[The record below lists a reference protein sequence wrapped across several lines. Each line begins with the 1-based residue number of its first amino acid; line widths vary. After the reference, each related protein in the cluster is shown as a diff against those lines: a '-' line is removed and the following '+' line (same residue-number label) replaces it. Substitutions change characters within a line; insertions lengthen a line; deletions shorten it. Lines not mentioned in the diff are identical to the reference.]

1 MPGAHACALGCQTRR
16 RGAICLAIAVAS
28 LAHVLTVP
36 PVHAQLTSDQPARR
50 IVSLVPALTEAL
62 FAIGAGPQV
71 VGVSSF
77 DEFPLEVKTRPT
89 VGALLDP
96 DLERIFTLRPDLV
109 IVYGS
114 QSDLQLQLSRAG
126 IRTFSYRHGGIRT
139 TLDTIRQLGE
149 ATSHQSEAGELIS
162 SLQRRLDA
170 VRARVRGRARPRT
183 LLVFERQPGTLREVY
198 ASGGVGFLHEML
210 EIAGGRNVFA
220 DVTRESVQASVEM
233 LLTSAP
239 DVILEVRAT
248 ALTGPR
254 AAAEREAWASLASV
268 PAVRQRRVY
277 LLSGDHLVVPGPRLV
292 EATEAF
298 AHTLHPDAFR

>member
-1 MPGAHACALGCQTRR
+1 MAAGSKGLVARVLPRTAILTAVLLAFLAAVVGAQSRSAG
-16 RGAICLAIAVAS
+16 
-28 LAHVLTVP
+28 
-36 PVHAQLTSDQPARR
+36 ARR

-77 DEFPLEVKTRPT
+77 DEFPPDVKTRPR

-96 DLERIFTLRPDLV
+96 DIERIFTLRPDLV
-109 IVYGS
+109 MVYGS
-114 QSDLQLQLSRAG
+114 QSDLQSQLSRAG
-126 IRTFSYRHGGIRT
+126 IRAFSYRHGGIQT
-139 TLDTIRQLGE
+139 TVDTIRRLGA
-149 ATSHQSEAGELIS
+149 ATAHESEAEGLIS

-170 VRARVRGRARPRT
+170 VRARVKGRARPRT
-183 LLVFERQPGTLREVY
+183 LLVVERQPGTLREVY

-220 DVTRESVQASVEM
+220 DAARESVQPSVEM

-248 ALTGPR
+248 ALTESR
-254 AAAEREAWASLASV
+254 AAAEREAWTSLASV
-268 PAVRQRRVY
+268 PAVRQQRVH
-277 LLSGDHLVVPGPRLV
+277 LLSGDYLVVPGPRLA
-292 EATEAF
+292 EAAEAF
-298 AHTLHPDAFR
+298 ARTLHPDAFK